1 MPASDIALLIK
12 ELPHWARGDN
22 GEIERDDIV
31 ISSRARLARNIATY
45 PFPHRATPEE
55 RRMIA
60 QAIRQAAKS
69 QDLGLLSLEIATLTN
84 RERDALVD
92 SRRLSPDML
101 GGLPEQVAL
110 LDRQGVVSLLIHEED
125 HLRLQVILPG
135 NQLAD
140 ATAKAHEIEAKL
152 ASRLTFAH
160 DAVRWGYLTTGLNN
174 TGTGLRVSAQ
184 LHLPALA
191 VQGRLNSVLE
201 ATYNL
206 SGAVRGPVGEHSQ
219 IAGDLVQI
227 SNGVSAGHSTDF
239 FVSAVSGAVKHLVDA
254 EKEAR
259 IALAASVP
267 ETILKTA
274 TRYWNELAEGD
285 ELTTEDALR
294 YLSLF
299 RLTHLLN
306 LATGPDTKTF
316 VELVALLDI
325 RGQDTERNRLRI
337 RLSRLRNALRPHYS

>member
-1 MPASDIALLIK
+1 MPAYDISILIK
-12 ELPHWARGDN
+12 DLPYWARSE
-22 GEIERDDIV
+22 GEVTRDEIV
-31 ISSRARLARNIATY
+31 ISSRARLARNLATY

-55 RRMIA
+55 RRIIA
-60 QAIRQAAKS
+60 QSIRQAAKA
-69 QDLGLLSLEIATLTN
+69 QGLDLFSVEIATLTN

-101 GGLPEQVAL
+101 GGFPEQVAL
-110 LDRQGVVSLLIHEED
+110 LDRQGIVSLLVHEED
-125 HLRLQVILPG
+125 HLRLQVIRTG
-135 NQLAD
+135 NQLAE
-140 ATAKAHEIEAKL
+140 ATAQAHEIEKKL
-152 ASRLTFAH
+152 ASRLSFAH
-160 DAVRWGYLTTGLNN
+160 DSVRWGHLTTGLNN
-174 TGTGLRVSAQ
+174 MGTGLRVSAQ

-191 VQGRLNSVLE
+191 VQGKLQSVLE

-227 SNGVSAGHSTDF
+227 SNGVSAGHSVEF
-239 FVSAVSGAVKHLVDA
+239 FISAVSGAVKHLTDA

-259 IALAASVP
+259 NALAASVP
-267 ETILKTA
+267 ETIYKTA
-274 TRYWNELAEGD
+274 TRYWNDLANGD

-299 RLTHLLN
+299 RLAHLIG
-306 LATGPDTKTF
+306 LAAGPDTKTF

-337 RLSRLRNALRPHYS
+337 RLSRLRSALRPHYS